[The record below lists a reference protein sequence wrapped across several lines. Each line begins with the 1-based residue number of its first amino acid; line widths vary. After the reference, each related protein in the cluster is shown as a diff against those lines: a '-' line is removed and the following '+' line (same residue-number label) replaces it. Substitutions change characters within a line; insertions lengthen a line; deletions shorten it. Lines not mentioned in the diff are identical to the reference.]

1 VIFIYYD
8 TKIRETLRVPPNRFG
23 EDLRE
28 VLVQIARESIEGKID
43 PALGIIVAVSGIDK
57 VYRGKIVPNDGAVY
71 YECDIDLLTYLPE
84 INEIVEGIVIECTD
98 FGAFCRIGTID
109 ALCHVSQIADDYFR
123 YVPKNGLLRG
133 DKTKRDLIV
142 NTRVR
147 ARIIAVNV
155 RKTEIQVGLTM
166 KQDALGAYEWI
177 EEWKQSFDKKTEE
190 EKK

>member
-1 VIFIYYD
+1 MYYS

-28 VLVQIARESIEGKID
+28 VLVQIARESIEGQID
-43 PALGIIVAVSGIDK
+43 PDLGMIVAVNEIDK

-84 INEIVEGIVIECTD
+84 INEIVEGLVIECTD

-123 YVPKNGLLRG
+123 YVPKNALLRG
-133 DKTKRDLIV
+133 DKTKRDLTV

-147 ARIIAVNV
+147 ARVIAVSIGKSV
-155 RKTEIQVGLTM
+155 IRVGLTM
-166 KQDALGAYEWI
+166 KQDSLGSYEWI
-177 EEWKQSFDKKTEE
+177 EEWKEKLDKSKSSEDKKEE
-190 EKK
+190 